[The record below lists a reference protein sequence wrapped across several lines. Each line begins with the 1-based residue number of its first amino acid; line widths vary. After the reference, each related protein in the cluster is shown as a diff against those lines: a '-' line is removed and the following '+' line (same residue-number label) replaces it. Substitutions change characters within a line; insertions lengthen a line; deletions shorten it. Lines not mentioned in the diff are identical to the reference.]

1 MLGAMVAVER
11 AVSRGA
17 RRGRRACL
25 DLEEEF
31 RLARLGAGWSQ
42 DRVARA
48 VGISRSHYVDIEGG
62 RVGDLAI
69 VEASRIAAVL
79 GLDLAVRAYPGSGP
93 LRDAAHARRLAQVL
107 GPAAAPLR
115 VRMEVPLPASPGRSE
130 LRAWDAVVSGS
141 GKRTAVELEMRF
153 RDGQAVERR
162 LSLKRRDDP
171 VDQFVLLV
179 ADTKSNRRVL
189 ASSPTMFADLPRL
202 GPLALSKHL
211 EAGNHPPSCL
221 VVV

>member
-1 MLGAMVAVER
+1 MVAVER

-48 VGISRSHYVDIEGG
+48 VGISRSHYVEIEGG
-62 RVGDLAI
+62 SVGDLSI

-107 GPAAAPLR
+107 GPAVAPLR
-115 VRMEVPLPASPGRSE
+115 VRMEVPLPASPHRSE
-130 LRAWDAVVSGS
+130 LRAWDALVSGS
-141 GKRTAVELEMRF
+141 GKRTAVELEMRL

-162 LSLKRRDDP
+162 LALKRRDDP
-171 VDQFVLLV
+171 VDRFVLLV

-189 ASSPTMFADLPRL
+189 ASSPTMFADLLRL
-202 GPLALSKHL
+202 GPQALRRYLA
-211 EAGNHPPSCL
+211 AGDHPPSCL

>member
-1 MLGAMVAVER
+1 MIGSMVAVER

-31 RLARLGAGWSQ
+31 RLARLAAGWSQ

-48 VGISRSHYVDIEGG
+48 AGISRSHYLDIEGD

-79 GLDLAVRAYPGSGP
+79 GLDLSVRAYPGSGP
-93 LRDAAHARRLAQVL
+93 LRDAAHSRRLAQVL
-107 GPAAAPLR
+107 GPAAPPLR
-115 VRMEVPLPASPGRSE
+115 VRMEVPLPASPDRPE
-130 LRAWDAVVSGS
+130 LRAWDALLSGS
-141 GKRTAVELEMRF
+141 GKRTAIELEMPI

-162 LSLKRRDDP
+162 LALKRRDDP
-171 VDQFVLLV
+171 VDRFVLLV
-179 ADTKSNRRVL
+179 ADTKTNRRVL
-189 ASSPTMFADLPRL
+189 AAGPTLFADLPRL
-202 GPLALSKHL
+202 GPQALRRHLA
-211 EAGNHPPSCL
+211 AGDHPPTCL